1 MKKMI
6 SILLTLMLVCLSL
19 TACGNKA
26 DQEQSN
32 KINSSEEISS
42 NENTDISSEDDTPWG
57 VDENKITEKN
67 DVKARVYIK
76 FPYLTGITKGQ
87 GKIAYQN
94 DGSLVILGSE
104 SDFEEPTVEN
114 GKVENIFPAYFDKV
128 KGTLK
133 LYRQVDYSDYDFEI
147 QNKKVISINDYEMC
161 KYTGIHNFK
170 LNGENK
176 SISFVAYSTKLKSND
191 AAVYWMVLDDTAE
204 QSLGSTI
211 ESHADK
217 MAESLH
223 E

>member
-1 MKKMI
+1 MKKLFTVLMI
-6 SILLTLMLVCLSL
+6 AVLLCLSL
-19 TACGNKA
+19 TACGNESIKEPN
-26 DQEQSN
+26 DNTDSSIQ
-32 KINSSEEISS
+32 SSETSNIQEPQKEDEI
-42 NENTDISSEDDTPWG
+42 WG
-57 VDENKITEKN
+57 VEENKITEKN
-67 DVKARVYIK
+67 DKKARVYIK

-87 GKIAYQN
+87 GKVAYQT

-104 SDFEEPTVEN
+104 SDFEEPNVDG
-114 GKVENIFPAYFDKV
+114 GKVENIFPAYFEKI

-147 QNKKVISINDYEMC
+147 KTKEVITVNNYEMC
-161 KYTGIHNFK
+161 KYIGNHTFT
-170 LNGENK
+170 LNGEKK
-176 SISFVAYSTKLKSND
+176 SISFVGYSTKLNSND
-191 AAVYWMVLDDTAE
+191 AAVYWMVLDDTTE